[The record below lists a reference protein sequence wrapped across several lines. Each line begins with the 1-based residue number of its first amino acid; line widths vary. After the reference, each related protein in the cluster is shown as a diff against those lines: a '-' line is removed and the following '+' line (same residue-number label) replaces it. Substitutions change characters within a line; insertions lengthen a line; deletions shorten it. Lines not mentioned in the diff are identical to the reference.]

1 MKPIVV
7 IGSIN
12 MDLVSTACRIPM
24 PGETITGKEFQMY
37 SGGKGANQ
45 AVGVARLGY
54 PCILL
59 GKVGGDIFGQ
69 KLRSTLSGF
78 GVDITHLGQ
87 ASVATGTA
95 SIVVDDTGENCIIVT
110 PGANAEVTPT
120 YLETKLDV
128 LQSAGMILLQ
138 LEIPISTI
146 EWIIHQCDRYGIPV
160 MLDPA
165 PAQPLSPSI
174 LGSVT
179 WFTPNQTEAAFYSH
193 DAPSPE
199 ETIARLRQAGLHNI
213 ILKRGSEGVIL
224 ANTNAHAGFTP
235 AFAVQA
241 VDSTAAGDA
250 FNAAFAVALMKGEPA
265 AAAAR
270 FASAAAALSV
280 TRPGAQASLPSASEL
295 TAFLDTVLGVSD
307 APGR

>member
-12 MDLVSTACRIPM
+12 MDLVSKACRIPM
-24 PGETITGKEFQMY
+24 PGETITGKDFQMY

-54 PCILL
+54 PCMLL
-59 GKVGGDIFGQ
+59 GMVGDDIFGQ
-69 KLRSTLSGF
+69 KLRATLKEF
-78 GVDITHLGQ
+78 GVDVAHLGQ
-87 ASVATGTA
+87 ASAATGTA
-95 SIVVDDTGENCIIVT
+95 SIVVDDHGENCIIVT
-110 PGANAEVTPT
+110 PGANGEVTQS
-120 YLETKLDV
+120 YLESKLDV
-128 LQSAGMILLQ
+128 LLSAGMVLLQ
-138 LEIPISTI
+138 LEIPSATI
-146 EWIIHQCDRYGIPV
+146 EWVVQQCETYGIPV

-165 PAQPLSPSI
+165 PAQPLSPAI
-174 LGSVT
+174 LGSIT

-193 DAPSPE
+193 GAPSLE
-199 ETIARLRQAGLHNI
+199 ETVAKLRQAGLHNI
-213 ILKRGSEGVIL
+213 ILKRGSEGAIV
-224 ANTNAHAGFTP
+224 AKNNTHAEFIP

-250 FNAAFAVALMKGEPA
+250 FNAAFAVALMKGEAP

-280 TRPGAQASLPSASEL
+280 TRPGAQSSLPSASEL
-295 TAFLDTVLGVSD
+295 TAFLDSVLGVSE
-307 APGR
+307 APIK

>member
-12 MDLVSTACRIPM
+12 IDLVSTACRISRA
-24 PGETITGKEFQMY
+24 GETITGKEFQMY

-59 GKVGGDIFGQ
+59 GKVGDDIFGQ
-69 KLRSTLSGF
+69 KLRSTLSEF

-87 ASVATGTA
+87 ACVATGTA

-110 PGANAEVTPT
+110 PGANAEVTPS
-120 YLETKLDV
+120 YLEPKLDV
-128 LQSAGMILLQ
+128 LQSAGMVLLQ
-138 LEIPISTI
+138 LEIPIATI
-146 EWIIHQCDRYGIPV
+146 EWILQQCEKYGIPV

-165 PAQPLSPSI
+165 PAQTLSPMI
-174 LGSVT
+174 LGRIT
-179 WFTPNQTEAAFYSH
+179 WFTPNETEAGFYAHNASG
-193 DAPSPE
+193 PE

-213 ILKRGSEGVIL
+213 ILKRGSKGAIV
-224 ANTNAHAGFTP
+224 ANTDAHAPSIP
-235 AFAVQA
+235 AFAVRA
-241 VDSTAAGDA
+241 VDSTAAGDS
-250 FNAAFAVALMKGEPA
+250 FNAAFAVALMKGEGPDE
-265 AAAAR
+265 AAR

-280 TRPGAQASLPSASEL
+280 TRKGAQTSLPSASEL
-295 TAFLDTVLGVSD
+295 TAFFDVLSASGASS
-307 APGR
+307 R